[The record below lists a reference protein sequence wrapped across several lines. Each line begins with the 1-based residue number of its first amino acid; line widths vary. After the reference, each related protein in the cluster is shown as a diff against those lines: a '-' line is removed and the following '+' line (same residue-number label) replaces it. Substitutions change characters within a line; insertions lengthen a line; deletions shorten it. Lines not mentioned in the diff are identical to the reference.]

1 MANNR
6 MTAPLD
12 ASPELVAEAYKRA
25 AMTAAAI
32 AGTLLVYVVVVE
44 MMTRATPAPEP
55 PALFSSLRI
64 AIFVMAGVIIFS
76 TTIAKGVM
84 LRNPPDDAAGR
95 LARLKTAS
103 ILSMGLAEVPAI
115 AGLVLVMMGRTRS
128 DFYMLLAISAYMMV
142 RHFPRRGAWEE
153 YVRRGSTTV
162 VR

>member
-1 MANNR
+1 

-12 ASPELVAEAYKRA
+12 ASPELVAEAYKRT

-76 TTIAKGVM
+76 TTI
-84 LRNPPDDAAGR
+84 DAAGR